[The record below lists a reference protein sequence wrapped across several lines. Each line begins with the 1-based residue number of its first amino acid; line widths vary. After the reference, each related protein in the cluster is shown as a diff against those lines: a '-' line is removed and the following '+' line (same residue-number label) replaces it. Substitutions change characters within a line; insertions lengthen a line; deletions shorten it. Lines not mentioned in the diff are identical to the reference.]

1 MKVLRRV
8 IGSGLRSKVR
18 SSCCCRWSLNHDA
31 LKLFMML
38 IIIFEHGLYSGLH
51 FNIWLLTKTP
61 LVNSGLE
68 LDLRNLVGLLLLMSL
83 GEMRLMLMDLAIMVS
98 LDWRLSLN
106 LCVVVVSG
114 NLRGGRGFGALRQRW
129 HLLDVSLHLGKLI
142 LELTL
147 ELILKVVIP

>member
-18 SSCCCRWSLNHDA
+18 SSCCCRRSLNHDA
-31 LKLFMML
+31 LTLFMML

-61 LVNSGLE
+61 LVNSGL
-68 LDLRNLVGLLLLMSL
+68 VGLLLLMSL
-83 GEMRLMLMDLAIMVS
+83 GKMRLMLMDLAIMVS

-114 NLRGGRGFGALRQRW
+114 DLRGGRGFGALRQRW